1 MINKEGTP
9 LESKNRALA
18 AARSAASKKARDI
31 TILELM
37 KLTVIA
43 DYFVICSGESTT
55 QVRAIADA
63 VREDFDK
70 KKIRLIGIEGAS
82 NNQWV
87 LLDFGDVVVHVF
99 EQETRDYYQLEKL
112 WLDAPKI
119 FFEEKG

>member
-1 MINKEGTP
+1 MIKKEETP

-31 TILELM
+31 AILELK

-55 QVRAIADA
+55 QVGAIVDEI
-63 VREDFDK
+63 REDFEK
-70 KKIRLIGIEGAS
+70 KKIRLIGIEGAA

-99 EQETRDYYQLEKL
+99 EQETREYYQLEKL
-112 WLDAPKI
+112 WLDAPRI
-119 FFEEKG
+119 LFEEKG